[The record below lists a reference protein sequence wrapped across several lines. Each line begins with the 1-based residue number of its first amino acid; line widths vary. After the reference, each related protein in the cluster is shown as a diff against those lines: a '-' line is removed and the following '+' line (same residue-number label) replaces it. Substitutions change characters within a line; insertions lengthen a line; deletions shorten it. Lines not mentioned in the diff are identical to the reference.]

1 MEELDSGSYFLYR
14 SFSLSTH
21 FILFAAMQLP
31 GICSGR
37 KSDQYNSVEGE
48 AYFTDKGRPTMFDLG
63 LTVTDKVST
72 YLLQRHERGQHHL
85 LLDFLDELQGDLETV
100 HLSYLRSY
108 DEIVRLFAMKRSH

>member
-1 MEELDSGSYFLYR
+1 
-14 SFSLSTH
+14 
-21 FILFAAMQLP
+21 MQLP

-37 KSDQYNSVEGE
+37 NSDQYNSVEGE
-48 AYFTDKGRPTMFDLG
+48 AYFTGKGRPTMFDLG
-63 LTVTDKVST
+63 VTVTDKVST

-85 LLDFLDELQGDLETV
+85 LLDFLDELQRDLETV